1 VITHAFTHAAQQ
13 RAQALGL
20 PAHPIVV
27 VEHPLARKTR
37 DQAQHLA
44 RHSLE
49 AVVHGLVAHQEEPG
63 RASPVRPPPRRAR
76 ASHLQVSGTVS
87 AMNDYLYDQG
97 WTDGL
102 PVIPP
107 TPDLV
112 AAMLEA
118 APLPAEEVL
127 GTLPPRDGTVT
138 VEKVAS
144 NAVMAGCQPAYFPV
158 VLAAVKAV
166 LQPQFNAGAITTTTG
181 GAAPVVI
188 ISGPIAQQLG
198 IHSGTAVLGS
208 GHRPNATIG
217 RALRLTMRNLGGA
230 TADTMEK
237 STHGWPG
244 KYTMCFAENA
254 ARNPWEPLHVELG
267 FAPEV
272 SIVVV
277 VAARGLITIVESSQE
292 TGLGNLETLASAMRG
307 EGISGYYYQAR
318 GASPIVVLGPE
329 HAAEIATAGVGRHAV
344 KEYVFQHARMP
355 LGHLR
360 DRGHWGARSWPEAWE
375 HQPDDFPVP
384 LVTDPD
390 KLIVVV
396 AGGDGR
402 HSSWF
407 PAWSATQRAMEVI
420 EAPPERGPRAGAPS
434 PCG

>member
-1 VITHAFTHAAQQ
+1 VTVITQAFTQAAQH
-13 RAQALGL
+13 RARALGL
-20 PAHPIVV
+20 LEHPVV
-27 VEHPLARKTR
+27 VIAHPLASKTR
-37 DQAQHLA
+37 AQVQHLA
-44 RHSLE
+44 HDSVAE
-49 AVVHGLVAHQEEPG
+49 VVRGLVSPMAG
-63 RASPVRPPPRRAR
+63 ASMASPPPSQTRDIGAR
-76 ASHLQVSGTVS
+76 ASRLHLSGTVS
-87 AMNDYLYDQG
+87 AINDDFDQQG

-102 PVIPP
+102 PIIPP
-107 TPDLV
+107 TEDLV
-112 AAMLEA
+112 VAMLETS
-118 APLPAEEVL
+118 PVCAEQML
-127 GTLPPRDGTVT
+127 GRLPPLDGTVT
-138 VEKVAS
+138 VEKVAI
-144 NAVMAGCQPAYFPV
+144 NAVMAGCKPAFFPV
-158 VLAAVKAV
+158 VLAAVRAV

-188 ISGPIAQQLG
+188 VSGPIARQLG

-254 ARNPWEPLHVELG
+254 ERNPWEPLHIELG

-272 SIVVV
+272 SIVIV

-292 TGLGNLETLASAMRG
+292 TGIGDLETLVSAMRG
-307 EGISGYYYQAR
+307 EGISGYSYQAR
-318 GASPIVVLGPE
+318 GASPVVVLGPE
-329 HAAEIATAGVGRHAV
+329 HAVEIAAAGLGRKEV
-344 KEYVFQHARMP
+344 KEYIFHHARMP
-355 LGHLR
+355 LGKLR

-375 HQPDDFPVP
+375 HQPDDFLVP

-390 KLIVVV
+390 KLILVV

-407 PAWSATQRAMEVI
+407 PAWSATQRAVEVI
-420 EAPPERGPRAGAPS
+420 AADVRPT
-434 PCG
+434 